1 MSCEEHGAKEFI
13 PAENEVEE
21 EQKEGGDDDKSNLDK
36 ESIALPS
43 NEGGLVKGSK
53 LPDMD
58 QDELMQPIN
67 PKDDRVEKETIPD
80 ETKTNLLK

>member
-1 MSCEEHGAKEFI
+1 
-13 PAENEVEE
+13 
-21 EQKEGGDDDKSNLDK
+21 
-36 ESIALPS
+36 
-43 NEGGLVKGSK
+43 
-53 LPDMD
+53 MD